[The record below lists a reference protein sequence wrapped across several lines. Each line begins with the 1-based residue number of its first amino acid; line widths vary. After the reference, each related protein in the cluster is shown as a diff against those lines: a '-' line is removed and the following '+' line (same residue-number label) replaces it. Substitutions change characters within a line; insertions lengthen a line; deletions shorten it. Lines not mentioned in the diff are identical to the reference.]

1 MPLPFD
7 VRSRFPKTR
16 FLVGVCLLILLS
28 ACTSAPNTPYYQ
40 PSPVVYYDF
49 EGDKRGDFGA
59 YIRHTRQE
67 LSTHRVPL
75 LPDQAQQEVDQ
86 VAPFVMPRP
95 SHCGAP
101 TQGVLLVHGLLDSA
115 YALQDIGRVLAE
127 QCALVYGLLLPGH
140 GTRAADLIDIH
151 RAQWL
156 EAVQFGVRALSQQTA
171 DVTVVGFS
179 LGGALA
185 TQVAW
190 QDPRVKRLVLLAPA
204 LQVAYPLLSSQ
215 AVWLRYLRDWVDLD
229 PPYMSVRYQSMPTQ
243 AVAQTYQLSRELRAN
258 LSQRPLAQPTF
269 LLLAA
274 HDLVID
280 APTSLAVFS
289 QNMPNPQSQAWV
301 YGAMDKPSQDARV
314 RQIPVADDRQKI
326 VSYSHVTLPFSP
338 QNPLFGE
345 KGKHKECGLHIGIV
359 AAADAQACLAST
371 DNWKGEIGTNNKTQK
386 PFQRLSYHPRFEDM
400 MTAVSAFMAK

>member
-1 MPLPFD
+1 MPFTLP
-7 VRSRFPKTR
+7 VRASFSKTR
-16 FLVGVCLLILLS
+16 WWAGVCLLTLLS
-28 ACTSAPNTPYYQ
+28 ACTSVPNTPYYQ
-40 PSPVVYYDF
+40 PSTVVHYDF
-49 EGDKRGDFGA
+49 EGDQRGDFGA
-59 YIRHTRQE
+59 YIQHTRQE
-67 LSTHRVPL
+67 LSKHRVPL
-75 LPDQAQQEVDQ
+75 LPDQAQQEIDQ
-86 VAPFVMPRP
+86 VAPFVLPRP
-95 SHCGAP
+95 AHCGAA
-101 TQGVLLVHGLLDSA
+101 TKGVLLVHGLLDSA
-115 YALQDIGRVLAE
+115 YALQDIGRVLAD

-156 EAVQFGVRALSQQTA
+156 AAVQFGVRALSQQTP
-171 DVTVVGFS
+171 DVTLVGFS
-179 LGGALA
+179 LGGALS

-190 QDPRVKRLVLLAPA
+190 LDPRVKRLVLLAPA

-215 AVWLRYLRDWVDLD
+215 AVWLRYVRDWVDLD

-258 LSQRPLAQPTF
+258 LKQRPLKQPTF
-269 LLLAA
+269 MLLAA

-326 VSYSHVTLPFSP
+326 VSFSHVTLPFSP

-345 KGKHKECGLHIGIV
+345 KGQHKECGVHIGIV
-359 AAADAQACLAST
+359 DAADAQACLAST

-386 PFQRLSYHPRFEDM
+386 PFQRLSYHPRFEEM
-400 MTAVSAFMAK
+400 MTAMSAFMGQ